1 MTRGRGFVAVGLLAG
16 VAITVALLAT
26 YTQAQ
31 PPGFGKGKFGFGKG
45 PALKDKEGER
55 KEDPRKEAPDRRKE
69 GERKEGERK
78 ETPGKEGQRKDAER
92 KESERKEGARPEGER
107 LPPAERIRQ
116 LERELVQTQVRL
128 QQLVQELI
136 QAHMELMHEQWGRG
150 PMPPLGP
157 FNPPMPPLGPVNPP
171 FGRPGFAGP
180 GFPGAPGVPGGQVA
194 PPLPERLRGFPP
206 VERMTP
212 EQIQELI
219 QRLQKALEERKAR
232 QERREGDKLPRKE
245 TDDDKPPLR
254 EEADKGKAA
263 KAPEKPDGDDKGK
276 EGLKKPAEGNK
287 GKGTPQGVTD
297 PAAERREL
305 LERIE
310 KLTRELE
317 QLRRKLEQ
325 QK

>member
-1 MTRGRGFVAVGLLAG
+1 MTHARLGVAAGLLTT
-16 VAITVALLAT
+16 VAASVALLAT
-26 YTQAQ
+26 YTHAQ

-45 PALKDKEGER
+45 PALKDREGER
-55 KEDPRKEAPDRRKE
+55 KEDPPKEAPGLRKE

-78 ETPGKEGQRKDAER
+78 ETPRKEG
-92 KESERKEGARPEGER
+92 ERKEGARKETERKEGDRPEGER

-116 LERELVQTQVRL
+116 LERELIQTQTRMH
-128 QQLVQELI
+128 QIIQELVQ
-136 QAHMELMHEQWGRG
+136 AHIELMHEQMGRG
-150 PMPPLGP
+150 PMPP
-157 FNPPMPPLGPVNPP
+157 FGPVNPP
-171 FGRPGFAGP
+171 FGRPGFGAP
-180 GFPGAPGVPGGQVA
+180 VFPGAPGVPGGRGA
-194 PPLPERLRGFPP
+194 PPLPEGLRGFPP

-232 QERREGDKLPRKE
+232 QERREGDKPPRKE
-245 TDDDKPPLR
+245 TDGDKPQLR
-254 EEADKGKAA
+254 KEADKGKSA

-276 EGLKKPAEGNK
+276 EGLKKPADGSK
-287 GKGTPQGVTD
+287 DKGTPQGVTD
-297 PAAERREL
+297 PTAERREL